1 MMDNLHAYWRID
13 YVERAKSDSD
23 DPFKYDEDTGNDGER
38 LILFRSKFSFAI
50 MNKYPYNPGHLL
62 VLPHRAVSDIDELSE
77 VERVDFFTAI
87 GKAESMLKKALSPDG
102 FNIGMNIGLA
112 AGAGIPK
119 HLHCHVVP
127 RWNGDTNFMPVVA
140 NTKVLAQSQ
149 RAMFE
154 RLIAFTDAVI

>member
-1 MMDNLHAYWRID
+1 MMDNLHAYWRMD
-13 YVERAKSDSD
+13 YVECPKSNSD
-23 DPFKYDEDTGNDGER
+23 DPFDCGEDSSGDVKR

-62 VLPHRAVSDIDELSE
+62 VLPKRAISDIDELQESE
-77 VERVDFFTAI
+77 GIDFFAAI
-87 GKAESMLKKALSPDG
+87 SRAEFVLKKALSPDG
-102 FNIGMNIGLA
+102 FNVGMNIGSA

-149 RAMFE
+149 RTMFE
-154 RLIAFTDAVI
+154 RLMAFVDMV